1 MEWFPHSFY
10 QVCVKNNK
18 QHPHSKVQESLITF
32 LFLEVKKERKK
43 TETDGKQ
50 ISKNLLIQEGIMM
63 PVFYNSGKQVIWQE
77 SEIKNLGSL
86 SNHVLFFKHEW
97 KKHFSPLECL
107 YPLHQHFACFQAHG
121 WEYFKFIT
129 CFAKL
134 NHLVKFNL
142 VSKLLPILFRIQDGW
157 RHYSLLGDEPGSAEA
172 NGAQECKLV
181 QPESAEPPK
190 NTYTCT
196 AESLH
201 AAKRK
206 EKKILNGRE
215 IKQQHYKK
223 WGGRDTIHK

>member
-1 MEWFPHSFY
+1 
-10 QVCVKNNK
+10 
-18 QHPHSKVQESLITF
+18 
-32 LFLEVKKERKK
+32 
-43 TETDGKQ
+43 
-50 ISKNLLIQEGIMM
+50 M

-86 SNHVLFFKHEW
+86 SNHVLFIKREW

-121 WEYFKFIT
+121 WEYFKFIP

-157 RHYSLLGDEPGSAEA
+157 RHYSLLGDQPGSTEA

-206 EKKILNGRE
+206 EKKKNLNGRE
-215 IKQQHYKK
+215 SNSITRNGEGETPYTNKQKSYIKSLHSKGMRQE
-223 WGGRDTIHK
+223 WGQTIISLRHPT